1 MRRKLHLHLAALLAC
16 AVILAWGPSASFAQ
30 GSTGG
35 TLGKTDQSLSGG
47 RPAESPDKGNSA
59 KRSAPGKESS
69 DTSAADGLPRSM
81 HVVEHGA
88 GGIANFSIQL
98 RKTGVKTYEGTW
110 SHGVTTRMTVT
121 AFTKDQVVIQRSDT
135 SGYAGFAPVTGHY
148 SGKRI
153 GNRVSNGTAKIS
165 NGWVSSWEASW

>member
-1 MRRKLHLHLAALLAC
+1 MRQKLELHLAALLTC
-16 AVILAWGPSASFAQ
+16 AVLLCGRAPASFAQ

-47 RPAESPDKGNSA
+47 GPAASPDKGNSA
-59 KRSAPGKESS
+59 KRSTPGKESG
-69 DTSAADGLPRSM
+69 DKAAAEGLPRTINIIDRAS
-81 HVVEHGA
+81 
-88 GGIANFSIQL
+88 IAEFNIQL
-98 RKTGVKTYEGTW
+98 RRTSANTYEGTW

-121 AFTKDQVVIQRSDT
+121 AFTKDHVVIQRSDT

-153 GNRVSNGTAKIS
+153 GNRVPNGTAKIS